1 MKHIWKKF
9 AFAVAATV
17 ALCALS
23 GQAFAQ
29 EAANKLSEFLPKM
42 APQNM
47 ADEGQVREM
56 EAAQQG
62 WMNYCLQDA
71 AKSKEQRA
79 ESIKAMCDA
88 LESDA
93 PVVTKQWLL
102 HVMQWVGDDSCIG
115 AVAPLLK
122 SDDPRLVDGA
132 AREGIYTILDLHAAP
147 GSQNGRDHSGE
158 TRFAKTFHEEKW
170 LDLSCKL
177 WTAVATHYRDNRWV
191 AAYGL
196 ANEPEGQPKG
206 LTTAPNVEKGLDA
219 LYRAVRAVDTR
230 HLVMIGAC
238 WDPCHLPPP
247 SK

>member
-62 WMNYCLQDA
+62 WMYYCLQDA
-71 AKSKEQRA
+71 AKSKELRA

-132 AREGIYTILDLHAAP
+132 ARVLAQIPTEAAL
-147 GSQNGRDHSGE
+147 NALKVDE
-158 TRFAKTFHEEKW
+158 NKFASYIKSRNVDIEVGVE
-170 LDLSCKL
+170 
-177 WTAVATHYRDNRWV
+177 
-191 AAYGL
+191 L
-196 ANEPEGQPKG
+196 ANTEHLHQFRPEGS
-206 LTTAPNVEKGLDA
+206 EDA
-219 LYRAVRAVDTR
+219 ARA
-230 HLVMIGAC
+230 HPWNFIHQILLIGG
-238 WDPCHLPPP
+238 
-247 SK
+247 